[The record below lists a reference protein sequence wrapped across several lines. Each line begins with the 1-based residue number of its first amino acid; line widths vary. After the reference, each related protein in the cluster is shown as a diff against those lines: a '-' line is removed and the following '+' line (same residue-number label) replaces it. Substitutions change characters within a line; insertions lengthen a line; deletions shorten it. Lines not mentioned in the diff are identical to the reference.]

1 MLQIDGII
9 KAVKRNGN
17 VVISN
22 SKESYLQPLLSTNE
36 CRDQII
42 YFLRQSLD
50 RCLQETQRQAFEYS
64 SYADGQESEKIKDIH
79 EEILTLKK
87 KFQASFVKKPY
98 ALNKAPI
105 ESIDKIQSMMNK
117 FSAIV
122 SMVLHQEISKFNK
135 KESERIRKE
144 MREMQIMLTEKY
156 EKQL

>member
-1 MLQIDGII
+1 
-9 KAVKRNGN
+9 
-17 VVISN
+17 VIMAN
-22 SKESYLQPLLSTNE
+22 SKESYLQPILSTNE

-42 YFLRQSLD
+42 YFLRHSLD
-50 RCLQETQRQAFEYS
+50 RCLQETQRQGMEYS
-64 SYADGQESEKIKDIH
+64 SYADGQESEKIKEIH
-79 EEILTLKK
+79 HEIVTLKE
-87 KFQASFVKKPY
+87 KFLASFVKRPY

-105 ESIDKIQSMMNK
+105 ESIDKIQSMMSK

-135 KESERIRKE
+135 QESERIRKE